1 MSSQTLPTTKSFL
14 LTPEQELIIQ
24 SGGNIRINAV
34 AGSGKTTTIIEYA
47 RSRPPGSRILYLA
60 FNKSVKLEAITKF
73 KKQGL
78 DHVKIETAHS
88 LAYRHVVIG
97 SRYKI
102 KTTGYQIHEVVD
114 ILGLQNNGEPHGE
127 FIFANHI
134 NKFVAYFCNSDK
146 DKIKDLDYRETILDS
161 KVKKFVSSAYN
172 YIETHAR
179 RFLAMMESGEIEIT
193 HDFYLKKFQLKSP
206 ILPYDFILFDE
217 AQDASAAM
225 LDVVMK
231 QPAIKVIV
239 GDTHQQIYGWRFA
252 VNSLE
257 QAAYETYHLTS
268 SFRFS
273 QTIADLAMSIL
284 RYKNHISP
292 GPCVSIKGCGGNNQN
307 EVKAIIARS
316 NLGLLLKAIE
326 YVTEDKKLK
335 HIYFEGNIN
344 SYTYADE
351 GASLYD
357 VLNLYNGKRSMIRDK
372 MISGMNSMNDLE
384 TYIEK
389 TEDKQLGMMVEIV
402 KEYGNEIP
410 GILKNIKSK
419 HVENADK
426 HKAQLIFSTVH
437 RCKGME
443 YDAIDLV
450 NDFITEEKIEKFV
463 KEMAS
468 QQLMVPKILEEINLL
483 YVAVTRS
490 KNKIKIHEQ
499 MVPKG
504 FPDSAQIEVLKV
516 PEISDNHIMKL
527 MREDFEIALA
537 HQASGKP
544 KGIGFDKIREK
555 HKDAYRP
562 WTIEL
567 DEELTVCYCQGWEL
581 KKMADHFGRTKGS
594 ILSRITKL
602 GLDDLYGDRM

>member
-1 MSSQTLPTTKSFL
+1 MSSQTFPEPKSL
-14 LTPEQELIIQ
+14 SLTREQELIIQ
-24 SGGNIRINAV
+24 STGNIRINAV
-34 AGSGKTTTIIEYA
+34 AGSGKTTTIIEYV
-47 RSRPPGSRILYLA
+47 RSRPPGSRLLYLA
-60 FNKSVKLEAITKF
+60 FNKSVKLEAIAKF

-97 SRYKI
+97 SRYRV
-102 KTTGYQIHEVVD
+102 KTAEYQIHEVVD

-146 DKIKDLDYRETILDS
+146 DKIKDLDYRDTILDS
-161 KVKKFVSSAYN
+161 KVKKFVSSTYN

-206 ILPYDFILFDE
+206 VLPYDFILFDE

-257 QAAYETYHLTS
+257 QAVYETYHLTS

-273 QTIADLAMSIL
+273 QSVADLAMRIL
-284 RYKNHISP
+284 AYKNQIIP
-292 GPCVSIKGCGGNNQN
+292 VPQVTIKGCGGNNDHTI
-307 EVKAIIARS
+307 KAVIARS

-443 YDAIDLV
+443 YDTIDLV

-463 KEMAS
+463 KEMAT
-468 QQLMVPKILEEINLL
+468 QQLMIPKVMEEINLL

-504 FPDSAQIEVLKV
+504 FPDSAQIEVIKV
-516 PEISDNHIMKL
+516 PEITDNQIMNL
-527 MREDFEIALA
+527 MKEDFEMALKRK
-537 HQASGKP
+537 SVGKS
-544 KGIGFDKIREK
+544 KESGFDKIREK

-562 WTIEL
+562 WTVQL
-567 DEELTVCYCQGWEL
+567 DEELTACYCEGWDL
-581 KKMADHFGRTKGS
+581 KLMAEHFGRTKGS
-594 ILSRITKL
+594 ILSRISKL
-602 GLDDLYGDRM
+602 GLEELYG

>member
-1 MSSQTLPTTKSFL
+1 MSSQTFPEPKSL
-14 LTPEQELIIQ
+14 SLTREQELIIQ
-24 SGGNIRINAV
+24 STGNIRINAV

-60 FNKSVKLEAITKF
+60 FNKSVKLEAIAKF

-97 SRYKI
+97 SRYRV
-102 KTTGYQIHEVVD
+102 KTAGYQIHEVVD

-146 DKIKDLDYRETILDS
+146 DKIKDLDYRDTILDS
-161 KVKKFVSSAYN
+161 KVKKFVSSTYN

-206 ILPYDFILFDE
+206 VLPYDFILFDE

-257 QAAYETYHLTS
+257 QAVYETYHLTS

-273 QTIADLAMSIL
+273 QSVADLAMRIL
-284 RYKNHISP
+284 AYKNQIIP
-292 GPCVSIKGCGGNNQN
+292 VPQVTIKGCGGNNDHTI
-307 EVKAIIARS
+307 KAVIARS

-419 HVENADK
+419 HVENTDK

-443 YDAIDLV
+443 YDTIDLV

-463 KEMAS
+463 KEMAT
-468 QQLMVPKILEEINLL
+468 QQLMIPKVMEEINLL

-504 FPDSAQIEVLKV
+504 FPDSAQIEVIKV
-516 PEISDNHIMKL
+516 PEITDNQIMNL
-527 MREDFEIALA
+527 MKEDFEMALKRK
-537 HQASGKP
+537 SVGKS
-544 KGIGFDKIREK
+544 KESGFDKIREK

-562 WTIEL
+562 WTVQL
-567 DEELTVCYCQGWEL
+567 DEELTACYCEGWDL
-581 KKMADHFGRTKGS
+581 KLMAEHFGRTKGS
-594 ILSRITKL
+594 ILSRISKL
-602 GLDDLYGDRM
+602 GLEELYG